1 MPFYDIVWAL
11 LGLGFLIVVH
21 EFGHFI
27 FAKRLGVGVL
37 KFSVGFGPRLLG
49 RTVNGTEYAISAVPL
64 GGYVK
69 MVGEDPDAAADVV
82 DPSVSFAHQPLWK
95 RAAIVVAGPGFNI
108 LAAFAIFAAVFAVYG
123 ARLPSEAAKVGGLME
138 GMPAAK
144 AGLQAGDVVTAL
156 DGKPVGTWEEL
167 STAIRAS
174 KGREVE
180 LTLRRGDS
188 VLTLRVTP
196 EAKPDKNFFGEV
208 VGEAFVIGIERGFD
222 QEDVGIVQATGMA
235 ATQTFWWIETLL
247 LSLVKMLQGKISAQ
261 EIGGPILIAQAAG
274 QQARMGFEY
283 FLHFMAVISINLGIL
298 NLLPIP
304 ILDGGH
310 LLFCVIEAVLR
321 RPLEM
326 RHRGIAQQVGLVILI
341 GLMAFAFYNDIARVV
356 RGWG

>member
-1 MPFYDIVWAL
+1 MPFLEILWAV
-11 LGLGFLIVVH
+11 LGLGFLIIVH

-69 MVGEDPDAAADVV
+69 MIGEDPDATAEDV
-82 DPSVSFAHQPLWK
+82 DPRVSFAHQRLWK
-95 RAAIVVAGPGFNI
+95 RAAIVVAGPAFNL
-108 LAAFAIFAAVFAVYG
+108 LAAFVIFAAVFAVYG
-123 ARLPSEAAKVGGLME
+123 ARMPSEAAKVGGVME

-144 AGLQAGDVVTAL
+144 AGLQVGDVVTAL
-156 DGKPVGTWEEL
+156 DSQPVRTWEEL
-167 STAIRAS
+167 SAAIRAS
-174 KGREVE
+174 KGRDVE
-180 LTLRRGDS
+180 LAVQRSGST
-188 VLTLRVTP
+188 LTLRVTP
-196 EAKPDKNFFGEV
+196 ESKPDKNFFGEV

-222 QEDVGIVQATGMA
+222 QEAVGVIQAVGMA
-235 ATQTFWWIETLL
+235 FTQTLWWIETLL
-247 LSLVKMLQGKISAQ
+247 LSVVKMLQGKISAQ

-274 QQARMGFEY
+274 QQARMGLEY

-310 LLFCVIEAVLR
+310 LVFCVIEAALR

-326 RHRGIAQQVGLVILI
+326 RHREIAQQIGLVILI